1 MIFRLTVLGAG
12 YLGITHAAC
21 MASLGFS
28 VLGVDTDA
36 AKVDQLNA
44 GRLAIY
50 EPGLEEL
57 LRAGLSAGRLSS
69 PPPTV
74 RPPRSAMCIS
84 FVPAPLSSRAAV
96 MLICPRCRP
105 AWMRSHHCWTGRA

>member
-1 MIFRLTVLGAG
+1 
-12 YLGITHAAC
+12 
-21 MASLGFS
+21 MASLDFN

-57 LRAGLSAGRLSS
+57 LRAGLSAGRLKFTTSYREAAAVGDVHFICTGT
-69 PPPTV
+69 P
-74 RPPRSAMCIS
+74 
-84 FVPAPLSSRAAV
+84 SSRAAV

-105 AWMRSHHCWTGRA
+105 AWMRSHHCWTGRV